1 MKKSHQNA
9 QSRNQ
14 SSQERRRHLSI
25 SAPPPPPPSFFSSS
39 LWELTETVK
48 GPTGI
53 TPTSLQDAVSER
65 IVHIQGN
72 VDNTITKTMR

>member
-25 SAPPPPPPSFFSSS
+25 SAPPPPSFFSSS